1 MARRNSSKN
10 FTGELADY
18 SFLFENKFNENHLL
32 IIGTNNYQDTNGTRK
47 YFNTFSV
54 YDNKLRVLYSYN
66 KINLVPFGEFLPLE
80 NSLKKFGFKSLTNNY
95 HSFSKGTQRNIIEI
109 KKKFFYKNFTTHML

>member
-1 MARRNSSKN
+1 M
-10 FTGELADY
+10 EQ
-18 SFLFENKFNENHLL
+18 
-32 IIGTNNYQDTNGTRK
+32 IIIKYTNGTRK

-80 NSLKKFGFKSLTNNY
+80 NFLSKFGFKSLTMGIT
-95 HSFSKGTQRNIIEI
+95 HSQRNP
-109 KKKFFYKNFTTHML
+109 KKYN